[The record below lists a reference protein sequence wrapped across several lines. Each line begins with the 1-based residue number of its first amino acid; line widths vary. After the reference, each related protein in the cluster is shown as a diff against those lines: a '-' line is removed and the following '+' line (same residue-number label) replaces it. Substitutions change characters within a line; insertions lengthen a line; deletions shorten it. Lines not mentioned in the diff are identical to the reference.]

1 MIPERPRVC
10 AALSFFSPAFQFS
23 SLPPLV
29 SLGSR
34 SGLAE
39 RRTSARATK
48 EAGHGQGKKNGAEK
62 KEVAVEGKKKT
73 NGTLNAY
80 TVHVTT
86 VAIISLREKS

>member
-1 MIPERPRVC
+1 M
-10 AALSFFSPAFQFS
+10 
-23 SLPPLV
+23 
-29 SLGSR
+29 
-34 SGLAE
+34 AE

-48 EAGHGQGKKNGAEK
+48 DTGHGQGKKNGAEK

-86 VAIISLREKS
+86 VAIISLRGKS